1 SALAEDRPVIRLT
14 TDRAAQDGLQR
25 LASRLGLQS
34 PIDALLVVPLRSE
47 GRLVGALHC
56 GVVGTGPGEAF
67 AREAV
72 DLVTSVARQA
82 AVLIRRIQVRMSS
95 ERAGTLLRR
104 LVEVE
109 QTLHPE
115 MGVKALLAAI
125 VEAAVR
131 LMGARTG
138 GAFVNHRERRELEAR
153 VLLPPLPEGL
163 L

>member
-1 SALAEDRPVIRLT
+1 
-14 TDRAAQDGLQR
+14 
-25 LASRLGLQS
+25 
-34 PIDALLVVPLRSE
+34 
-47 GRLVGALHC
+47 
-56 GVVGTGPGEAF
+56 
-67 AREAV
+67 ARETV
-72 DLVTSVARQA
+72 DLVTSVARQTT
-82 AVLIRRIQVRMSS
+82 VLIRRIQVRMSS

-163 L
+163 LCHRLSHDSALVSRVVRDKEIVLEPGYGTSPWREPLFEGLVFGTLIAVPLILAERVEHVLF